1 MDEGLQGGGAATTLR
16 RRQPIQRQAP
26 AGIKRHPEAMHRPV
40 PEQRLKPHLGG
51 DHVHRT
57 GPLQQRSGMETIGAD
72 ADAGVVEITAAEMTT
87 GPTSDHIRVDLDQHR
102 AVRVIPQRRLQHPPE
117 TGGPRQPQG
126 D

>member
-1 MDEGLQGGGAATTLR
+1 METLEKV
-16 RRQPIQRQAP
+16 IL
-26 AGIKRHPEAMHRPV
+26 V
-40 PEQRLKPHLGG
+40 D
-51 DHVHRT
+51 DHDREIGTGEKHEVHRQ
-57 GPLQQRSGMETIGAD
+57 GSLHRAFSVIIWDSAERILLQQRSGMETIGAD
-72 ADAGVVEITAAEMTT
+72 ADAGMVQIAAAEMTA